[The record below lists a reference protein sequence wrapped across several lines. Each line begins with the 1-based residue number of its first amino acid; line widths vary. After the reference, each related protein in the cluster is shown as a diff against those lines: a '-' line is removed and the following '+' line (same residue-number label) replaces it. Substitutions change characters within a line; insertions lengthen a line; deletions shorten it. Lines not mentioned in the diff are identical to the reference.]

1 MIVTRLVLASAAA
14 ALIFASCGGDGS
26 GGGLFGSSGAT
37 GTGPGAGGSDAAGMG
52 GSGSTTS
59 NTSGSAGSAAGGS
72 AGTAGASSTGGT
84 AGSGTSGAAGSTA
97 AGSGGSGGSAGAT
110 GGQSGANTGAGGSG
124 GARDAG
130 ADGACISAEGGPCG
144 GFIVNPCGCA
154 AGLVCRTNINPDV
167 GGVCVKAD
175 AGAQDAG
182 LRACLAACDR
192 CTRGVCCGASACCG
206 PGEWCD
212 ESSGLP
218 TCKCGGQLACVLPN
232 TCHPLGPSQPNGCGA
247 VCCFNICPQ

>member
-1 MIVTRLVLASAAA
+1 MATIVTRLLLASAAA

-26 GGGLFGSSGAT
+26 GGGVFGSSGAT
-37 GTGPGAGGSDAAGMG
+37 GTSPGAGGSDTAGM
-52 GSGSTTS
+52 
-59 NTSGSAGSAAGGS
+59 GGS

-84 AGSGTSGAAGSTA
+84 GGTAGSGASGAAGSTA
-97 AGSGGSGGSAGAT
+97 AGGAGSGGSAGAT

-124 GARDAG
+124 GA
-130 ADGACISAEGGPCG
+130 CISAEGGPCG
-144 GFIVNPCGCA
+144 GFIVNPCRCA
-154 AGLVCRTNINPDV
+154 DGLVCRLNTNPDV

-182 LRACLAACDR
+182 LRTCVAACDR

-218 TCKCGGQLACVLPN
+218 TCKCGEQPACALPN
-232 TCHPLGPSQPNGCGA
+232 TCHPLGPSQPSGCGA